1 MDMNCLLLSVEGKH
15 KRVRGEGDGVC
26 FQGRVEPAEAGGLE
40 RQHQQGGARRP
51 PIGRGAEGPA
61 RRQGRRGSLRV
72 RLGTRRALRTRQG
85 RRRRRA
91 DCDQEGKPRAQLF
104 LSLHTEMVGGRQ
116 PIGEINLVVR
126 QEVAF

>member
-1 MDMNCLLLSVEGKH
+1 
-15 KRVRGEGDGVC
+15 
-26 FQGRVEPAEAGGLE
+26 
-40 RQHQQGGARRP
+40 
-51 PIGRGAEGPA
+51 
-61 RRQGRRGSLRV
+61 
-72 RLGTRRALRTRQG
+72 LRTRQG